1 MKLYEKLFGLDNM
14 YTIQTM
20 KDCCSYYFELEKYDK
35 AIQMQLKALY
45 LYDLIGGDLNPNSLL
60 SLDELS
66 ILYHE
71 KKDLKE
77 SILCIEEK
85 LRRLKLLYKKNPEN
99 YISVLGRLAFLYNEA
114 KDNASAIS
122 YTVQRLELIQ
132 KCIVGNSKVSGDI
145 DKFLKYFKSGDS
157 MKNEKEVEENIKL
170 ALNIVNRFPEQESIK
185 QEMMQNNYLKTLQR
199 TFGKKMN
206 F

>member
-1 MKLYEKLFGLDNM
+1 M
-14 YTIQTM
+14 
-20 KDCCSYYFELEKYDK
+20 
-35 AIQMQLKALY
+35 
-45 LYDLIGGDLNPNSLL
+45 
-60 SLDELS
+60 DELS

-132 KCIVGNSKVSGDI
+132 KVVFIQINVISVLLVTVRLVGI
-145 DKFLKYFKSGDS
+145 L
-157 MKNEKEVEENIKL
+157 I
-170 ALNIVNRFPEQESIK
+170 
-185 QEMMQNNYLKTLQR
+185 
-199 TFGKKMN
+199 N